1 MKRITNLRLMVL
13 LLALLAGWTVAS
25 AYDFEE
31 GGIYYNVNDDGTTVT
46 VTKDTESPYF
56 GDVVIPDEVTHDG
69 ITYSV
74 TAIGDMTFSGCTE
87 LTGIV
92 IGDSV
97 SSIGRFAFAQCTNLT
112 NVTVGLSVPS
122 LRVKKQNRIFNAFTG
137 CENITSLTWRA
148 RNCTDLGE
156 MVTANFQHVILGDQ
170 VEVIPNFFAQGSQIT
185 EITIPNSVTTIGNS
199 AFDGCSSL
207 SGTLSIPNSV
217 TRIGNSAFS
226 GCSGLTG
233 ELAIPNSVTSI
244 GSSAFSG
251 CSGLTG
257 ELTIPNS
264 VTDIGSSAFNGCS
277 GLTGELTI
285 PNSVTVIGS
294 QAFADCVGITAF
306 NMGNAITSI
315 GNEAF
320 LNCLGITEISIP
332 NSVVQIGIAAFE
344 GCENL
349 GKVNISSLEAWCGI
363 DFETPIGSGFDLYPS
378 GSSNPLFLAH
388 HLYLNGQEIKDLV
401 IPNSIADINNYA
413 FIGGSEFTSVT
424 FGDDVATIGN
434 YAFKGCTGLTNLIL
448 GDAITQIG
456 TEAFSGC
463 TGVTNVTLGNSIV
476 DIDYGVFHD
485 CTSLTSL
492 TISKSVTYLENMIQ
506 NCPSLTSLKVE
517 SGNPVYDSRED
528 CNAIIETATNT
539 LVVGC
544 PTTVIPNTVT
554 AIGDYAFQDCNGLTS
569 IVIPNSV
576 TSIGFESFFSCKDL
590 TEVFIPNSVTSIGAV
605 ADYNYNN
612 DTTYTYNPFDYCS
625 SLRTIIVESD
635 NPIYDSRN
643 NCNAII
649 ETASNTLKC
658 GCNATLIPNTV
669 TAISD
674 NAFLGS
680 GVTVIDIPNSV
691 TTIGESAF
699 GECRELTTI
708 HIPNSVTT
716 IGDYAFF
723 ACLDLKEVT
732 IPNSVIVTKQYTA
745 NQWFSHCWSL
755 ERVTLGSGIGYMGA
769 LFNDCPNI
777 RSVTCLATT
786 PPIFVRYYKIVD
798 GNQIIVYNFDDV
810 VFNQATIYVP
820 AISLEAYQTTI
831 DWMFFQN
838 IRPLGDFDGDGDLGI
853 SDVSSLIDYLLT
865 EDANGMDLG
874 AADADGNGKV
884 EIADLSVLIDML
896 LNL

>member
-1 MKRITNLRLMVL
+1 MIINQKKSMITMKRITNLRLMVL
-13 LLALLAGWTVAS
+13 LLALLAGWTVSS
-25 AYDFEE
+25 AYDFEVD
-31 GGIYYNVNDDGTTVT
+31 GIYYNVNDDGTTVT

-74 TAIGDMTFSGCTE
+74 TAIADLAFYECTE

-97 SSIGRFAFAQCTNLT
+97 SSIGRVAFGQCTNLT

-122 LRVKKQNRIFNAFTG
+122 LRVKIQNKIFNAFAG
-137 CENITSLTWRA
+137 CKNITSLTWRA
-148 RNCTDLGE
+148 RNCTDLGG
-156 MVTANFQHVILGDQ
+156 MVTANFQQVTLGDQ

-199 AFDGCSSL
+199 AFDGCNSL
-207 SGTLSIPNSV
+207 SGTL
-217 TRIGNSAFS
+217 T
-226 GCSGLTG
+226 
-233 ELAIPNSVTSI
+233 IPNSVTSI
-244 GSSAFSG
+244 GEAAFSG
-251 CSGLTG
+251 CIGLTG

-264 VTDIGSSAFNGCS
+264 VTAIRNATFNGCS
-277 GLTGELTI
+277 GLSGTLTI
-285 PNSVTVIGS
+285 PNSVTTIGGHAFS
-294 QAFADCVGITAF
+294 GCSGLTGALTIPNSVTGIGPQAFADCVGITAF
-306 NMGNAITSI
+306 NMGNAITYI

-349 GKVNISSLEAWCGI
+349 GKVNISSLEAWCDI
-363 DFETPIGSGFDLYPS
+363 DFEIPIFTVGNLYPS

-388 HLYLNGQEIKDLV
+388 HLYLNGQEIMDLV
-401 IPNSIADINNYA
+401 IPNSIADIKNYA

-434 YAFKGCTGLTNLIL
+434 HAFKSCTGLTNLIL

-476 DIDYGVFHD
+476 DIDYGVFND

-554 AIGDYAFQDCNGLTS
+554 AIGDSAFQDCNGLTS

-576 TSIGFESFFSCKDL
+576 ASIGIASFSSCKDL
-590 TEVFIPNSVTSIGAV
+590 TEVFIPNSVT
-605 ADYNYNN
+605 
-612 DTTYTYNPFDYCS
+612 
-625 SLRTIIVESD
+625 
-635 NPIYDSRN
+635 
-643 NCNAII
+643 
-649 ETASNTLKC
+649 
-658 GCNATLIPNTV
+658 
-669 TAISD
+669 
-674 NAFLGS
+674 
-680 GVTVIDIPNSV
+680 
-691 TTIGESAF
+691 TIGIAAF
-699 GECRELTTI
+699 RECRELTTI
-708 HIPNSVTT
+708 NIPNSVTA
-716 IGDYAFF
+716 IGRLAFNR
-723 ACLDLKEVT
+723 CLSLKEIT
-732 IPNSVIVTKQYTA
+732 IPNSVIIAENYTA
-745 NQWFSHCWSL
+745 NQWFTHCWSL
-755 ERVTLGSGIGYMGA
+755 ERVTIGSGIGYMGA
-769 LFNDCPNI
+769 LFYDCPNI
-777 RSVTCLATT
+777 SSVTCLATT
-786 PPIFVRYYKIVD
+786 PPIYDYFIIHVD
-798 GNQIIVYNFDDV
+798 GNQIKVYNFDDV
-810 VFNQATIYVP
+810 VFNQATLYVP
-820 AISLEAYQTTI
+820 AGSLEAYQTTVE
-831 DWMFFQN
+831 WSFFQN
-838 IRPLGDFDGDGDLGI
+838 IRLLGDFDGNGGLGI

-884 EIADLSVLIDML
+884 EIADLSLLIDML